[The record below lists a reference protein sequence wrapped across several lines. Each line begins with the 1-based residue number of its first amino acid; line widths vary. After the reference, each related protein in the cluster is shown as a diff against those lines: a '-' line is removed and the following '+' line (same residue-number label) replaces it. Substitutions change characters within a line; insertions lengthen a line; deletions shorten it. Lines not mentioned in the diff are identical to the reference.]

1 MKKLQHMK
9 YRYSLLIGLFALS
22 SGLQAQV
29 AKPAVAKPVEILTVE
44 DAVKIALENNYEIKI
59 ASNNLKIDTQ
69 NVGLANAGILPRV
82 DAAVTDSHG
91 IQNTSQT
98 KSDGTKTSLDNA
110 KNSNLNYGVNLGW
123 TVFDGFGMFA
133 RYDQLKEL
141 EKLGDAQL
149 KLVIY
154 NKVSDVMRTYFD
166 LVQQQQQLASLDTT
180 VVISKQRV
188 DWSHNRYVI
197 GKASKLE
204 VLNAQVDLNTDQ
216 SNLLRQQSLYA
227 ISKNRLNEILARDIT
242 TDFRVTESA
251 VVDKNML
258 LPELI
263 ALAEKQNP
271 ELLSQII
278 NKRVAELNLKQVQAA
293 RYPTVS
299 VNTGYNFAESKS
311 SLGFTSESY
320 AHGLTYGLSAN
331 INIFNGFLQKRN
343 ERIAKLQ
350 IENSTVAIDQQS
362 QALNSQIASA
372 YQSYLTN
379 IQLIDLEEKNK
390 DIAKQN
396 LDITL
401 EKYRIGTINTLEF
414 RTAQLNYINAK
425 VRLTNALYLA
435 KLSEIVL
442 KELAGNLTF

>member
-1 MKKLQHMK
+1 MSSNMKHKIIFG
-9 YRYSLLIGLFALS
+9 LLMLLAVCKV
-22 SGLQAQV
+22 QAQ
-29 AKPAVAKPVEILTVE
+29 ELLTVE
-44 DAVKIALENNYEIKI
+44 EAVKIALENNYEIKI
-59 ASNNLKIDTQ
+59 ASNELKIDQ
-69 NVGLANAGILPRV
+69 QSVSLANAGMLPRV
-82 DAAVTDSHG
+82 DASVTDNHG

-98 KSDGTKTSLDNA
+98 RSDGTKNSLDNA

-149 KLVIY
+149 KLVVLTKI
-154 NKVSDVMRTYFD
+154 SDVMRTYFD
-166 LVQQQQQLASLDTT
+166 LVQQQQQIASFDST

-188 DWSHNRYVI
+188 DLSQNRYTI
-197 GKASKLE
+197 GKAAKLE

-216 SNLLRQQSLYA
+216 SNLLRQQSAYA
-227 ISKNRLNEILARDIT
+227 IGKNRLNEILARDIK
-242 TDFRVTESA
+242 TDFRVSND
-251 VVDKNML
+251 VDVDKSLL
-258 LPELI
+258 LPDL
-263 ALAEKQNP
+263 ATLAEKQNP
-271 ELLSQII
+271 ELQAQII
-278 NKRVAELNLKQVQAA
+278 NKRVAELNLKQVQSL

-299 VNTGYNFAESKS
+299 LNTGYNFAESKS

-320 AHGLTYGLSAN
+320 ARGLTYGLSAN
-331 INIFNGFLQKRN
+331 INIFNGFLQKKN
-343 ERIAKLQ
+343 ENIARLQ
-350 IENSTVAIDQQS
+350 IENSTTAIALQS
-362 QALNSQIASA
+362 QVLNSQLSSA

-379 IQLIDLEEKNK
+379 IQLIDLEEKNR
-390 DIAKQN
+390 DIAKNN

-414 RTAQLNYINAK
+414 RTAQLNYINAQ
-425 VRLTNALYLA
+425 VRLTNAIYLA

>member
-1 MKKLQHMK
+1 MKHKITF
-9 YRYSLLIGLFALS
+9 SLLILLAVCKM
-22 SGLQAQV
+22 QAQ
-29 AKPAVAKPVEILTVE
+29 ELLTVE
-44 DAVKIALENNYEIKI
+44 DAIKIALENNYEIKI
-59 ASNNLKIDTQ
+59 ASNELKIDQ
-69 NVGLANAGILPRV
+69 QSVSLANAGITPRI
-82 DAAVTDSHG
+82 DASVSDNHG

-98 KSDGTKTSLDNA
+98 RSDGTKSSLDNA

-149 KLVIY
+149 KLVILT
-154 NKVSDVMRTYFD
+154 KISDVMRTYFD
-166 LVQQQQQLASLDTT
+166 LVQQQQQIASLDST

-188 DWSHNRYVI
+188 ELSQNRYTI
-197 GKASKLE
+197 GKAAKLE

-216 SNLLRQQSLYA
+216 SNLLRQRSVYA
-227 ISKNRLNEILARDIT
+227 IAKNRLNEILARDIK
-242 TDFRVTESA
+242 TDFSVSNN
-251 VVDKNML
+251 VDVDKSLL
-258 LPELI
+258 LPELTT
-263 ALAEKQNP
+263 LAEKQNP
-271 ELLSQII
+271 ELQSQII
-278 NKRVAELNLKQVQAA
+278 NKRVAELNLKQVQSA

-320 AHGLTYGLSAN
+320 ARGLTYGLSAN
-331 INIFNGFLQKRN
+331 INIFNGFLQKKN
-343 ERIAKLQ
+343 ENIAKLQ
-350 IENSTVAIDQQS
+350 IENSTTAIALQS
-362 QALNSQIASA
+362 QVLNSQLASA

-390 DIAKQN
+390 DIAKNN

-414 RTAQLNYINAK
+414 RTAQLNYINAQ